1 MYLLMLFVSFFRLK
15 NSVFPPKKDEKLAKT
30 KTLLESTKALSISM
44 KHKMNSSQSAAA
56 KTKMADKVEVL
67 VIEPSKRKVIVCTSK
82 ALPQRI
88 LPKPAQLEFVK
99 SQTIDT
105 STSPMLFPDSPH
117 NSSAQLT
124 DSMAKPTP
132 SSPIIQVKITS
143 PKLQPRNSPRPGT
156 RTSPRLRAIPANI
169 QSSRASPRL
178 GPYSKIKPASPLSL
192 SPQVYKL
199 FRAHFLQMLEFYVR
213 RDGILLIKAK

>member
-15 NSVFPPKKDEKLAKT
+15 NSVFPPKKDDKLAKT

-44 KHKMNSSQSAAA
+44 KHKMNSSQSAVA
-56 KTKMADKVEVL
+56 KTKMADKVEVP
-67 VIEPSKRKVIVCTSK
+67 VIKPSKRKVIVTSK

-105 STSPMLFPDSPH
+105 STSPMLFPDSPQ
-117 NSSAQLT
+117 NSTAQLT

-132 SSPIIQVKITS
+132 NSPIMQVKITS

-156 RTSPRLRAIPANI
+156 RTSPRLRAISANI

-199 FRAHFLQMLEFYVR
+199 FQAHFLQMLEFYVR